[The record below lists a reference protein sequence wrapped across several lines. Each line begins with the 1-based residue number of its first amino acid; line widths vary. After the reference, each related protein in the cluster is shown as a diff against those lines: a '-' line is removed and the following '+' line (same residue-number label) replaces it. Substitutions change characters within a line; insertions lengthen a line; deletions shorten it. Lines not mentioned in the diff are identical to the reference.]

1 MYDFTDKKNG
11 LIHKNN
17 YMLART
23 LSMFDYENLPETI
36 PEIELEKML
45 QKSGYAFIT
54 EVDGELYAFNGGF
67 GGVQDVYGNHTE
79 IIITNPA
86 LKLNETYNLK
96 EDGVLILND
105 DLALGLLDLY
115 SYYHSLMIEN
125 DITMLLDNVNNRI
138 QTLISA
144 SDNNT
149 IESAKEFLK
158 DIQAGKMGIVAEN
171 AMFEGLKVNNNQKQN
186 AGSTTSL
193 IELQQYLKASLY
205 NEIGLNA
212 NFNMKRERLSQSEV
226 EMNTDN
232 LFPLVDNM
240 LKNRAEAI
248 EKLNEKYGLEVT
260 VDFGSVWKTKDVE
273 MKNFESEEIGSENSD
288 FEIFEETEETEENEI
303 ENLTLDLDI
312 DETDE
317 TEENE
322 NETEEIEEIEEPE
335 EIEETEEEGEDE
347 DVEDEDER

>member
-1 MYDFTDKKNG
+1 MELYDFTNKNSG

-36 PEIELEKML
+36 PELELEKML

-54 EVDGELYAFNGGF
+54 EVDDELYAFNGGF
-67 GGVQDVYGNHTE
+67 GGLEDVYGNSTE

-86 LKLNETYNLK
+86 LKLNETYNI
-96 EDGVLILND
+96 ENDGVLILND

-115 SYYHSLMIEN
+115 TYYNSLMIEN
-125 DITMLLDNVNNRI
+125 DITMLLDNVNNRL

-144 SDNNT
+144 SDENT
-149 IESAKEFLK
+149 IESAKEFLEN
-158 DIQAGKMGIVAEN
+158 IQQGKMGVIAEN
-171 AMFEGLKVNNNQKQN
+171 AFFEGIKVNNNSKSHS
-186 AGSTTSL
+186 GSTTSL

-240 LKNRAEAI
+240 LKNRVESI
-248 EKLNEKYGLEVT
+248 KKLNEKYGLDVT
-260 VDFGSVWKTKDVE
+260 VDFGSVWKIKDEE
-273 MKNFESEEIGSENSD
+273 MRNSEIEEIDETETN
-288 FEIFEETEETEENEI
+288 EIETEETEETEETGGVS
-303 ENLTLDLDI
+303 ENVDD
-312 DETDE
+312 
-317 TEENE
+317 
-322 NETEEIEEIEEPE
+322 
-335 EIEETEEEGEDE
+335 EEEE
-347 DVEDEDER
+347 